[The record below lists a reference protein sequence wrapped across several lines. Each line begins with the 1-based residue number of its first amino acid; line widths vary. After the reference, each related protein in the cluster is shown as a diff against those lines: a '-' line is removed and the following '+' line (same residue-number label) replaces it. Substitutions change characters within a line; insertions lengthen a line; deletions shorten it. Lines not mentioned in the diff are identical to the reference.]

1 MTLFSRINSSRF
13 VLNGLSNAN
22 EVLGGK
28 VFDEKKWEVVGE
40 YVHDENGGRHQAFYS
55 PRKDTVVL
63 GHLVRAHERIKIEQ
77 SLKYSAEESQRLWET
92 SGLVEVAYW
101 SKDDVYG
108 TWAALPFLF
117 PNLCHSVFS
126 PVGLES
132 TVPAYLV
139 YLCRSGALPTHPTER
154 RWVI

>member
-1 MTLFSRINSSRF
+1 MTSFSRVNSSRF

-63 GHLVRAHERIKIEQ
+63 GHPVRAHERIKIEQ
-77 SLKYSAEESQRLWET
+77 SFKYSAEESQRLWET

-101 SKDDVYG
+101 SKDHVYG
-108 TWAALPFLF
+108 TWRASPLLCPGLCDSLCSQWDWSQRYRVLGVPLPIRD
-117 PNLCHSVFS
+117 
-126 PVGLES
+126 
-132 TVPAYLV
+132 T
-139 YLCRSGALPTHPTER
+139 PTHPAECC
-154 RWVI
+154 WVI

>member
-1 MTLFSRINSSRF
+1 MKIQRDSHTGEFWALCSLVSNLLLIFNPPRF

-28 VFDEKKWEVVGE
+28 VFDEKKWNVVGE
-40 YVHDENGGRHQAFYS
+40 YVYDERGGRHQAFYS

-92 SGLVEVAYW
+92 SGLAEAAHW
-101 SKDDVYG
+101 SKDHVYG
-108 TWAALPFLF
+108 TWRALLLHLAFRDSLWV
-117 PNLCHSVFS
+117 S
-126 PVGLES
+126 
-132 TVPAYLV
+132 
-139 YLCRSGALPTHPTER
+139 R
-154 RWVI
+154 RD